1 MKVKSLFIPNPPTAE
16 KNVNEFMQIQF
27 ELKLNQ
33 FINDSISMFHISII
47 DDMLRALTF
56 KVFKII

>member
-1 MKVKSLFIPNPPTAE
+1 MKVKSLFILNPPTAE

-33 FINDSISMFHISII
+33 FINDSISMFYISII
-47 DDMLRALTF
+47 WHAEGSDIQT
-56 KVFKII
+56 I

>member
-1 MKVKSLFIPNPPTAE
+1 
-16 KNVNEFMQIQF
+16 MQIQF

-33 FINDSISMFHISII
+33 FINDSISMFYISII

-56 KVFKII
+56 KVFKIIW

>member
-1 MKVKSLFIPNPPTAE
+1 MKVKSLFILNPPTAE

-33 FINDSISMFHISII
+33 FINDSISMFDISII
-47 DDMLRALTF
+47 YDMLRALTF